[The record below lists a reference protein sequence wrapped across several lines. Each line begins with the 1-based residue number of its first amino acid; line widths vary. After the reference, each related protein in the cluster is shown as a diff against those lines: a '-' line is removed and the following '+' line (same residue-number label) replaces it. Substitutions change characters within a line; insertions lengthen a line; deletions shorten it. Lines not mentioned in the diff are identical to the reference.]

1 MSDMLSISST
11 AVSAYQRA
19 LSTVSNNIA
28 NVSTDG
34 YSRQDVAL
42 ESNSPARNANYYLGT
57 GVAFGAVKRQF
68 DAFAENNLR
77 KSMSDLKSQEPM
89 VDYTKRV
96 MDIMGDKSVGLSS
109 ALDQFFD
116 AARQLSVDPASTVQ
130 RSSFLRSSEGLASR
144 FGELSRQLDLIAV
157 EGQQALESAAGQF
170 NTLTSQLALVNV
182 QLNKT
187 AKLEEQP
194 SELLDRRDLL
204 LRQISEF
211 AGIKTSF
218 DNNGVVQVSL
228 GSTIT
233 QSLVV
238 DRQTARPI
246 GVDTSNGKFDFVLDP
261 YGTTESLPGINSGT
275 MGGLTN
281 FISNVLEPA
290 QKSLDFLAKTL
301 VKEVNATQ
309 SNGIDGYGH
318 TGGPL
323 FKLDTTQAHE
333 AAGIEVA
340 ITDGMK
346 VATASQFRITE
357 SNQNSGTAR
366 STISYENPGVPLG
379 ISNPA
384 LGNNANPAAGIAAKV
399 DGAMLYKS
407 ITSVAAGIDSPTFYL
422 DNATDGQQLQILTRD
437 GRHLMGKS
445 LTLDEKFQMMT
456 PDNGFADGATY
467 SEAYLNSSGDY
478 GYRGIDVLYGAKA
491 AVQYRQMLD
500 QNGLVIDG
508 VPIPAKLESGPIA
521 ANLQGVIVG
530 KGDLKI
536 NGHSLSELNIK
547 PDEQDPAQS
556 IANWVNQAKIDGLQ
570 AEAFNEISV
579 PASSLDFKQ
588 PLVINGVEIGPFS
601 DMQSLVNAIQEKSTS
616 KDASTES
623 TGVTARVGERGELII
638 ANLAAR
644 GGRSISI
651 GTPDSKK
658 YPDNALGTP
667 SREWMGRI
675 RLSQTLDIDRPEKSD
690 IKITFGDNGSPAE
703 LTRLGIRTGAYF
715 SGPVPDDVLVFV
727 TGSGTSSTVAASF
740 SGEPFSPQDKLRQQ
754 TLELKFI
761 DSTHYVVIDKATQTE
776 LAKRSFDPSAQELL
790 IDYQNLKIK
799 LNTQPNVGDTFVIDG
814 NRDGVGDN
822 TNMLAMAELAKKP
835 VIEGKTLSNTYI
847 DQVNDIGNLA
857 QQAKITQQAL
867 TVVNDQAVQ
876 SRDKISGVNLDDEA
890 AELIRF
896 QQAYQAS
903 AKAMQVSNEL
913 FSSIV
918 QIR

>member
-187 AKLEEQP
+187 PKLEEQP

-218 DNNGVVQVSL
+218 ENNGVVQVSL

-238 DRQTARPI
+238 DRQSARPI

-281 FISNVLEPA
+281 FISNVLDPA

-301 VKEVNATQ
+301 VNEVNATQ
-309 SNGIDGYGH
+309 GNGIDGYGH

-323 FKLDTTQAHE
+323 FKLDMTQAHE

-366 STISYENPGVPLG
+366 STISYNNPGLPVG

-407 ITSVAAGIDSPTFYL
+407 ITTVAAGIESPTFYL
-422 DNATDGQQLQILTRD
+422 DNAVDGQQLQILTRD
-437 GRHLMGKS
+437 GRHLMGKALS
-445 LTLDEKFQMMT
+445 LDEKFQMMT
-456 PDNGFADGATY
+456 LDNGFADGATY
-467 SEAYLNSSGDY
+467 NEDYLNSSGEY

-500 QNGLVIDG
+500 QNGQVIEG
-508 VPIPAKLESGPIA
+508 VPMPAVLESGPIA
-521 ANLQGVIVG
+521 ANLQGVVIG

-536 NGHSLSELNIK
+536 NGRSLSELNIK
-547 PDEQDPAQS
+547 PDEMDPAQA
-556 IANWVNQAKIDGLQ
+556 IATWVNQAKISGLH
-570 AEAFNEISV
+570 AEAFNQINV
-579 PASSLDFKQ
+579 PAASLDYKQ
-588 PLVINGVEIGPFS
+588 PLVINGQEIGPFS
-601 DMQSLVNAIQEKSTS
+601 DMRTLVSAIQDKTA
-616 KDASTES
+616 D

-638 ANLAAR
+638 ANLASK
-644 GGRSISI
+644 GGQSISI
-651 GTPDSKK
+651 STPDSKL

-667 SREWMGRI
+667 SNVWMGRI
-675 RLSQTLDIDRPEKSD
+675 RFSQDLDEAHPEKSD
-690 IKITFGDNGSPAE
+690 IKITFAENGSPAQ

-715 SGPVPDDVLVFV
+715 AGPVPDDVLVFV
-727 TGSGTSSTVAASF
+727 TGAGTSSTVAASF
-740 SGEPFSPQDKLRQQ
+740 SGEPFNPQDNLRQQ
-754 TLELKFI
+754 TLEVKFL
-761 DSTHYVVIDKATQTE
+761 DNTHYAVYDKATQTE
-776 LAKRSFDPSAQELL
+776 LAKRSFDPTAQELL
-790 IDYQNLKIK
+790 IDYQGLKIK
-799 LNTQPNVGDTFVIDG
+799 LNTQPEVGDVFVIDG
-814 NRDGVGDN
+814 NQDGVGDN
-822 TNMLAMAELAKKP
+822 TNMLAMAELSKKS